1 MLGTVRVHALH
12 QPRPQV
18 MHVDFLACVGVK
30 HRDLPV
36 VIPGVPRVHLR
47 ETGPVPDT
55 PRGLARPFPGPEK
68 TCPTGQATLKNYVLI
83 VVPVNLAFTDRIG
96 RRNQSP
102 SVVIGVGNNGLL
114 CYPDKWAV
122 IDSPLDLVIHRHDP
136 ARGIAQKQRA
146 PDAVIQP
153 LNLPQVVTG
162 NAQPVVIRIAD
173 RCQHTVAEVVET

>member
-1 MLGTVRVHALH
+1 
-12 QPRPQV
+12 
-18 MHVDFLACVGVK
+18 MHVDFLAAVGVK

-55 PRGLARPFPGPEK
+55 PSGLASPFPRPKE
-68 TCPTGQATLKNYVLI
+68 TRSTGQFALKNHVLI
-83 VVPVNLAFTDRIG
+83 VVPVNLAFAYSVG
-96 RRNQSP
+96 RTNQSST
-102 SVVIGVGNNGLL
+102 SVVGVGNNVLL
-114 CYPDKWAV
+114 RHPDKWAV
-122 IDSPLDLVIHRHDP
+122 IHSPLNLVVHRHNA
-136 ARGIAQKQRA
+136 ARRIAQKQRA

-173 RCQHTVAEVVET
+173 RCQHTVAKVVET